1 MKKLKY
7 KFVYLAL
14 FVTAL
19 MLGYLVGTMFFP
31 QKADATFWC
40 HNKHSQVCVQSQ
52 NNCIKKVLSQGW
64 DWGSCPVPTPTPTVE
79 PTATPTP
86 ISECQECVTP
96 TPTPVSECE
105 DCVTPTPTREPE
117 PTSAPQP
124 LTQAEPGP
132 APKCSEPAPV
142 VQPKN
147 FGCYRSGAVAN
158 CEWIPGDESVVDIF
172 YSEGKVTTP
181 PTSWPHSKTV
191 LYWEH
196 QVNGKT
202 QIGSLVP
209 GLDYTFALRS
219 RNACSGGQFVYHVVV
234 DSDTQG
240 MYFPLSYWYLGN

>member
-1 MKKLKY
+1 MLKKYLG
-7 KFVYLAL
+7 KFTISFGIGVL
-14 FVTAL
+14 VAL
-19 MLGYLVGTMFFP
+19 MFIS
-31 QKADATFWC
+31 KAEATFNPMVTIC
-40 HNKHSQVCVQSQ
+40 HKPSNPDQTLTVSLAALGGHLGHGDS
-52 NNCIKKVLSQGW
+52 LGA
-64 DWGSCPVPTPTPTVE
+64 CPVTPTPTVA

-86 ISECQECVTP
+86 EVEPTPTPYEECQEC
-96 TPTPVSECE
+96 E
-105 DCVTPTPTREPE
+105 PTPTREPE

-124 LTQAEPGP
+124 LTNAEPGP

-147 FGCYRSGAVAN
+147 FGCYRNGAVAN

-172 YSEGKVTTP
+172 YSEGKVTTA

-191 LYWEH
+191 LYWEQ

-202 QIGSLVP
+202 QIGGLVP